1 MAEIQSLA
9 RGLKILALLADSP
22 EGGSVT
28 EVAEALG
35 VDKGSASRLVA
46 TLVKYGFAEKDPL
59 SRRFTLGPQVVTLSR
74 SLLDRMPL
82 RDVAKPYL
90 RELMRSTGECAH
102 IGILSQNKVLYIDQV
117 ESPASLRVNAEVG
130 FLAPLHCTALG
141 KVLLAFNRILLPDP
155 LERFTESTLVTKEAM
170 RRELEKV
177 RQQGYAVDD
186 EEFDIGVRCVAAPVF
201 DFRNK
206 VIGSIGISGPL
217 SRMTSAN
224 MDSMIEQVLFTSH
237 RLSEKMKFSQE
248 LDHGIISK
256 KDEE

>member
-74 SLLDRMPL
+74 SLLTRMPL

-102 IGILSQNKVLYIDQV
+102 IGIL
-117 ESPASLRVNAEVG
+117 
-130 FLAPLHCTALG
+130 
-141 KVLLAFNRILLPDP
+141 
-155 LERFTESTLVTKEAM
+155 
-170 RRELEKV
+170 
-177 RQQGYAVDD
+177 
-186 EEFDIGVRCVAAPVF
+186 
-201 DFRNK
+201 
-206 VIGSIGISGPL
+206 
-217 SRMTSAN
+217 
-224 MDSMIEQVLFTSH
+224 
-237 RLSEKMKFSQE
+237 
-248 LDHGIISK
+248 
-256 KDEE
+256 